1 MSTFPTY
8 RGKLPSS
15 LNPFNPLHYL
25 WLAYWIYF
33 RPTALKS
40 YLYETNPE
48 FYRAGLGIN
57 IFSPLRFPAYRNLY
71 LMVPGAIL
79 SLSVVARLVFV
90 LITSWISRTPIDWA
104 NISQGAPW
112 GIAWGIGVGVAY
124 SFIASLAFG
133 VAGSIGGGIATGVAV
148 SLTAGVRFG
157 MEVGIAVGIAGGVA
171 VAVAFGVAGGIA
183 LGASFGAAFGAAV
196 GLGVA
201 IALDIRVGAAIS
213 FAGIVG
219 ALGMIFY
226 PIDFLLAWKS
236 ILLGHRHPVE
246 QDELVVLPLPGT
258 QKYLLQQLKQ
268 PALAGLGIIAEVARN
283 PFQRWAVH
291 QALQAYLH
299 NRDRSTHLHFLYN
312 LLVYPKLDEY
322 VFAPLNQT
330 DWEILPTTRKLLLGE
345 ISNKWVDCNTEW
357 AGKLA
362 ERLVW
367 FLTKRWRD
375 RPETPLTKFAGI
387 LYELLDE
394 KTVNAEKFKLSK
406 YESIYSSLR
415 DYSGGEEIAQ
425 SFAALAKFLDY
436 ADLSELPAAIDESQ
450 QLNQVRGDYTNSTSI
465 RPTVLNTIAR
475 LAEVGA
481 EVANYQAATS
491 KINKQAA
498 LLRATDDLDALDK
511 YVLTEVAVPEQTILR
526 RIIRQW
532 RGLVSEVGGTIG
544 RVEVSHHIVNPY
556 IAGNPVKDPLFVGR
570 KDILKSLEELW
581 GKPGQ
586 CDSAV
591 LYGHRRMGKSSIL
604 QRLSSIDFGT
614 PTKVVDFNMQRVG
627 KVDSSGQLLFYLAL
641 AIYDSWGEGAKT
653 DLVEPKPED
662 FSQDP
667 YIAFDR
673 FLKRLD
679 RVRDGHRFIITVD
692 EFEYIEQQI
701 EDGRIDPFLI
711 GSWRGT
717 FQTYPW
723 FIMAF
728 AGLHNLEEMRR
739 DYWNPLY
746 GSVTAVRVS
755 FLSDAEATKLITQPT
770 DDFPLDYDL
779 GAVEKII
786 QLTHGQPYL
795 VQLICD
801 NLVKRFTSEIRE
813 GSKSDRRF
821 TIENVDAVINSREFY
836 EGNGSAYFD
845 GVWGQARNSKPGGQ
859 LEILKVLAAS
869 SLSLTDLA
877 NQTNLS
883 LDIVRAALKTL
894 QNHDVIEESNG
905 NYSYTVE
912 LMRRWVQER
921 RD

>member
-8 RGKLPSS
+8 RGKLPSL

-25 WLAYWIYF
+25 WLAYWVYF
-33 RPTALKS
+33 RPNALKS
-40 YLYETNPE
+40 YLYQTNPD
-48 FYRAGLGIN
+48 FYRTGLGIN

-79 SLSVVARLVFV
+79 SLSVFARFLFV
-90 LITSWISRTPIDWA
+90 LITSWISGTPIDWA
-104 NISQGAPW
+104 NIGQG
-112 GIAWGIGVGVAY
+112 ITWGIGVGVAY
-124 SFIASLAFG
+124 SFIVSLAFG
-133 VAGSIGGGIATGVAV
+133 VAGSVAGGIAIGVAV
-148 SLTAGVRFG
+148 SLAVGVKFG
-157 MEVGIAVGIAGGVA
+157 IEVGLAVGIAGGVA
-171 VAVAFGVAGGIA
+171 VAIAFGVAGGVA

-196 GLGVA
+196 GLAVA
-201 IALDIRVGAAIS
+201 LVLDVKVGAAIS
-213 FAGIVG
+213 VGGIIG

-226 PIDFLLAWKS
+226 PFDLLLAWKS
-236 ILLGHRHPVE
+236 MLLGGRHPVE
-246 QDELVVLPLPGT
+246 EDELVVLPLPGT
-258 QKYLLQQLKQ
+258 HNYLLRQLKQ
-268 PALAGLGIIAEVARN
+268 PGLARVGVVADVVRN
-283 PFQRWAVH
+283 PFQRWEVH
-291 QALQAYLH
+291 QALQAYL
-299 NRDRSTHLHFLYN
+299 RYLPTPLHFLYD
-312 LLVYPKLDEY
+312 LLVYPKLNEY

-345 ISNKWVDCNTEW
+345 LSNKRVDCSTEW
-357 AGKLA
+357 AGRLA
-362 ERLVW
+362 EGLVW
-367 FLTKRWRD
+367 FVTKGLRS
-375 RPETPLTKFAGI
+375 RPDTPLTKFAGI

-394 KTVNAEKFKLSK
+394 KAVNAEKFKLSK
-406 YESIYSSLR
+406 YESIYSNLR

-436 ADLSELPAAIDESQ
+436 ADLSGLPAAIDESQ
-450 QLNQVRGDYTNSTSI
+450 QLNQAGDDYTTSTPI
-465 RPTVLNTIAR
+465 RPTVLNAIAR

-511 YVLTEVAVPEQTILR
+511 YVLAKVAIPEQTILR

-532 RGLVSEVGGTIG
+532 RGLVSVVGGTIG
-544 RVEVSHHIVNPY
+544 RVEIPKHIVNPY

-570 KDILKSLEELW
+570 EDILKRLEELW

-586 CDSAV
+586 CDSVV

-614 PTKVVDFNMQRVG
+614 PTTVVDFNMQRVG

-641 AIYDSWGEGAKT
+641 AIYDSWGEGANT
-653 DLVEPKPED
+653 GLAEPKQED

-667 YIAFDR
+667 YIVFDR

-679 RVRDGHRFIITVD
+679 RVRGSHRFIITVD

-701 EDGRIDPFLI
+701 EEGRIDPFLI

-746 GSVTAVRVS
+746 GSVTAIRVS
-755 FLSDAEATKLITQPT
+755 FLPTAAATTLITQPT
-770 DDFPLDYDL
+770 EDFPIDYDL
-779 GAVEKII
+779 DAVERII
-786 QLTHGQPYL
+786 ALTHGQPYL
-795 VQLICD
+795 LQLICD
-801 NLVKRFTSEIRE
+801 NLVIRFNREIRQ
-813 GSKSDRRF
+813 GNKRDRHF
-821 TIENVDAVINSREFY
+821 TIEDVDAVINSREFY
-836 EGNGSAYFD
+836 EGNATAYFN
-845 GVWGQARNSKPGGQ
+845 GVWVQAQNSQPDGQ
-859 LEILKVLAAS
+859 LAILAALAAS

-883 LDIVRAALKTL
+883 LDRVQDALKTL

-905 NYSYTVE
+905 NYTYTVE
-912 LMRRWVQER
+912 LMRRWV
-921 RD
+921 RDRQI

>member
-40 YLYETNPE
+40 YLYQTNPD

-79 SLSVVARLVFV
+79 LLSLIARSLFA
-90 LITSWISRTPIDWA
+90 LITSWVSGVPIDWA
-104 NISQGAPW
+104 NIGQGIHW
-112 GIAWGIGVGVAY
+112 GILVGIAY

-133 VAGSIGGGIATGVAV
+133 VAGSVAGGITISVAFSLAVGVK
-148 SLTAGVRFG
+148 FG
-157 MEVGIAVGIAGGVA
+157 IEVGIAVGITGGVA
-171 VAVAFGVAGGIA
+171 VAVAFGVAGGVA
-183 LGASFGAAFGAAV
+183 LGAAFGAAFGTAV
-196 GLGVA
+196 GSVVA
-201 IALDIRVGAAIS
+201 IVLDLKVGAAIIGG
-213 FAGIVG
+213 GIVG
-219 ALGMIFY
+219 ALGIVFY
-226 PIDFLLAWKS
+226 PFDLLLAVKS
-236 ILLGHRHPVE
+236 TLLGGRHRHPVE

-258 QKYLLQQLKQ
+258 HKYLLRQLKQ
-268 PALAGLGIIAEVARN
+268 PGLAEVGVVADVVRN
-283 PFQRWAVH
+283 PFQRWEVH

-299 NRDRSTHLHFLYN
+299 SLATPLHFLYD
-312 LLVYPKLDEY
+312 LLVYWKLDEY

-345 ISNKWVDCNTEW
+345 LSNKQVDCSTEW
-357 AGKLA
+357 AGRLA
-362 ERLVW
+362 EGLVW
-367 FLTKRWRD
+367 FVTKGLRS
-375 RPETPLTKFAGI
+375 RPDTPLTKFAGM
-387 LYELLDE
+387 LYDLLDE
-394 KTVNAEKFKLSK
+394 KSINAEKFKLSK
-406 YESIYSSLR
+406 YESIYSNLR
-415 DYSGGEEIAQ
+415 YYSGGEEIAQ
-425 SFAALAKFLDY
+425 SFAALARFLDY
-436 ADLSELPAAIDESQ
+436 ADLSELPAAIGESQ
-450 QLNQVRGDYTNSTSI
+450 QLSQAVDNYTTSI
-465 RPTVLNTIAR
+465 PIRPMVLNAIAR

-511 YVLTEVAVPEQTILR
+511 YVLAEVAVPEQTILR
-526 RIIRQW
+526 RIVRQW
-532 RGLVSEVGGTIG
+532 RGLVSVVGGTIG
-544 RVEVSHHIVNPY
+544 RVEIPKHIVNPY

-570 KDILKSLEELW
+570 EDILKRLEELW

-586 CDSAV
+586 CDSVV

-604 QRLSSIDFGT
+604 QRLSSMKFGT

-627 KVDSSGQLLFYLAL
+627 RVESSGQLLFYLAL
-641 AIYDSWGEGAKT
+641 AIYDIWGEGTKT
-653 DLVEPKPED
+653 GLAEPKQED
-662 FSQDP
+662 FSLDP

-679 RVRDGHRFIITVD
+679 RVRDGYRFIITVD
-692 EFEYIEQQI
+692 EFESIEQQI
-701 EDGRIDPFLI
+701 EEGRIDPFLI

-746 GSVTAVRVS
+746 GSVTAIRVS
-755 FLSDAEATKLITQPT
+755 FLPTAAATKLITQPT
-770 DDFPLDYDL
+770 DDFPIDYDL
-779 GAVEKII
+779 GAVERII
-786 QLTHGQPYL
+786 ALTHGQPYL

-801 NLVKRFTSEIRE
+801 NLVIRFNRDIRE
-813 GSKSDRRF
+813 GSKRDRRF
-821 TIENVDAVINSREFY
+821 TIEDVDAVINSREFY
-836 EGNGSAYFD
+836 EGNGTAYFN
-845 GVWGQARNSKPGGQ
+845 GVWVQARDSKPDGQ

-883 LDIVRAALKTL
+883 LDIVQDALKTL

-905 NYSYTVE
+905 KYTYTVE

-921 RD
+921 QD